1 MVFFKWSDDLDVGNA
16 FIDDDHRH
24 LIALLNMVSFAIKS
38 GKGKLVLG
46 ALLSDLI
53 QYTQEHFKRE
63 EAVMRNIHY
72 REFLEHKAEHEKLI
86 FEVLVLQKK
95 YANGDVDLVAD

>member
-1 MVFFKWSDDLDVGNA
+1 MVFFEWNNDLDVGNA
-16 FIDDDHRH
+16 FIDDDHRN
-24 LIALLNMVSFAIKS
+24 LIALLNIVSFAIES
-38 GKGKLVLG
+38 GKGKLVLE

-72 REFLEHKAEHEKLI
+72 RDFLEHKSEHQKLI

-95 YANGDVDLVAD
+95 YANGD